1 MSEDVK
7 PKLYYVYKGRAY
19 EIHNGR
25 SLLEDVLAPID
36 KFNMKTIEL
45 EPTLQ
50 LMKEMGEV
58 IRGHDCL
65 KGSAYFDGEDRTITE
80 CTSCDVLEKYRK
92 FLEGISK

>member
-50 LMKEMGEV
+50 LMKEMGDVLNHYLEL
-58 IRGHDCL
+58 RPNHD
-65 KGSAYFDGEDRTITE
+65 DGAKAFL
-80 CTSCDVLEKYRK
+80 VLEKYRK
-92 FLEGISK
+92 FLEGIEK